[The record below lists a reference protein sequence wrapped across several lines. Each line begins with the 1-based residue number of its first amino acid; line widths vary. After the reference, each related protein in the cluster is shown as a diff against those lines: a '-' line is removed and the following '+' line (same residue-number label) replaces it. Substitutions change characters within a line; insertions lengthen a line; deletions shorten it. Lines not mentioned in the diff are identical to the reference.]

1 MVAPG
6 AIRSIISGLMGE
18 EPPEHNEKLALG
30 VQRTGL
36 LRGVASFSGTHMTH
50 ATHVTH
56 GLPGL
61 MERPTPN

>member
-36 LRGVASFSGTHMTH
+36 LRGVASFSGTH
-50 ATHVTH
+50 VT
-56 GLPGL
+56 PSCDS
-61 MERPTPN
+61 M

>member
-1 MVAPG
+1 
-6 AIRSIISGLMGE
+6 MGE

-50 ATHVTH
+50 MTHATHVTHVTHVTH